1 MIASTKNIKKLL
13 TCVYY
18 MSKNTSA
25 FGNYFRSSISFNF
38 LFCVIA
44 EMKGQGSHFSTLPMI
59 VVLSLPFFL
68 TTPCLIESCTVAQ
81 DRKARQD
88 IISWQCPPQAK
99 CQIWPQRHKEHSG
112 YLQWWMHWDGIGSIC
127 RQKNQWGIPILGW
140 HQCNK
145 YTTPQH
151 VMEIA

>member
-1 MIASTKNIKKLL
+1 
-13 TCVYY
+13 
-18 MSKNTSA
+18 MSKSVSA

-81 DRKARQD
+81 NKTARQD
-88 IISWQCPPQAK
+88 ISWQYLPQAK
-99 CQIWPQRHKEHSG
+99 CQI
-112 YLQWWMHWDGIGSIC
+112 
-127 RQKNQWGIPILGW
+127 
-140 HQCNK
+140 
-145 YTTPQH
+145 
-151 VMEIA
+151 